1 MMKRNRILK
10 ITGKT
15 ALFIDAANMFYS
27 QKTIGFRVDY
37 KKLYKYL
44 EKTFNVKFAYYYTG
58 FDPNNKKQ
66 VKFLD
71 KLETFGYKTFRKP
84 IKKINSKGIVLDK
97 ANVDVELALDCVL
110 NLKKFNN
117 FILASG
123 DSDFSY
129 LLKVLKKED
138 KRVFVISARGHIA
151 KELIVEAEK
160 YISLESL
167 KEEITLDKK
176 SPRTRR
182 GKFS

>member
-1 MMKRNRILK
+1 MKNKKQILRLK
-10 ITGKT
+10 GST

-27 QKTIGFRVDY
+27 QKTIGFKVDY
-37 KKLYKYL
+37 KKLYQYL
-44 EKTFNVKFAYYYTG
+44 DEVFHLRLAFYYIG
-58 FDPNNKKQ
+58 FDPDNQEQ

-71 KLETFGYKTFRKP
+71 KLETFGYRTFRKP
-84 IKKINSKGIVLDK
+84 IKKINNKGLTLDK
-97 ANVDVELALDCVL
+97 ANVDVELAVDSVL
-110 NLKKFNN
+110 NLKRFKN

-123 DSDFSY
+123 DSDFAY
-129 LLKVLKKED
+129 LLKVLKKES

-151 KELIVEAEK
+151 KELVREAEK

-167 KEEITLDKK
+167 KVEIALNKK